1 MKMIN
6 SVAWANTKYHRS
18 KNLLSGIA
26 IILTTLLVFLILT
39 MGLGVVHTQNAAV
52 NEVFPTFHAMFRGVS
67 EEKKDQL
74 AQHAA
79 LETYGLRQDVGQSM
93 LDDGYVVM
101 LYMDRNATDLNKVVM
116 EAGQAPVKE
125 NEAALSKTT
134 LRAYGYENAK
144 VGDTVTLPFQPYT
157 KDGMGIEEE
166 QTFKISGL
174 IEETGT
180 SNNAKQKVYS
190 MMVSKPFM
198 EKYIPVDQRD
208 YRVLLRLTP
217 EEARTTD
224 GIEAATKEIG
234 KSFDV
239 LESDI
244 VTNADYLFA
253 NYTDPAFYSGMA
265 IIVVIISVAGALT
278 IYSIYYVSLISKV
291 QEFGKLKAL
300 GATKNQVRQIVLKEN
315 LLVAAIAIPIALAI
329 GSGAVLL
336 FFEKLVEAFDL
347 GGDIL
352 TTTMRQVLSNGEV
365 QLIVPWI
372 VALSIGISLLT
383 VIIASLRP
391 MRLASKIMPIEA
403 IRYTGQ
409 NETKRKKR
417 KGFINLNLERL
428 TGANLSRNKKR
439 TIITIVSL
447 GLIGILFVVVS
458 TVFNC
463 MDPQDI
469 ARQEIAEDFRLE
481 LETWSGDQM
490 APERSWNNLQQNNPL
505 TPETLRQIAAIPGVE
520 EVEPHITIHGEIP
533 AFKDINDGKSLTV
546 SIGGITQDQ
555 MDEVQANLLKGDV
568 TYEELAGKDTLIAC
582 GFISHNYPELEIGE
596 TVNVTIFDGNDRFVK
611 KMKIVAAGDFSKS
624 LDNYNTLLASEE
636 TTKGFSN
643 NNLTSSVDIKA
654 DQAQLP
660 EVKQQ
665 LEAIKAESEFYKL
678 DSYEDSLEMWESGTL
693 IMRGAGYA
701 ILLVLAIVGIM
712 NLVNTTIDSILSRKK
727 ELGIMQAIGMS
738 NGQMKKMLRLEGMFY
753 AGGIVLLAAGLGSII
768 GYLVFLYIEAEG
780 IMQIRTYSYPF
791 LQVILLIAVVVIVQ
805 LILTTATIHLVNKET
820 VITRIQASE

>member
-52 NEVFPTFHAMFRGVS
+52 NEVFPTFHAMFRGFS

-79 LETYGLRQDVGQSM
+79 LETYGLRQDVGRSTLGDTQ
-93 LDDGYVVM
+93 VVM
-101 LYMDRNATDLNKVVM
+101 LYMDQNALDLNKVVM
-116 EAGQAPVKE
+116 DGRAPEKE
-125 NEAALSKTT
+125 NEAALSTST
-134 LRAYGYENAK
+134 LKAYGYEGAK
-144 VGDTVTLPFQPYT
+144 IGDSVLLPFQPYT
-157 KDGMGIEEE
+157 KDGTGIEEQ
-166 QTFKISGL
+166 QTFTISGL

-190 MMVSKPFM
+190 MMVSKSFM
-198 EKYIPVDQRD
+198 ETYIPVDQRD

-244 VTNADYLFA
+244 VTNDDYLFA

-300 GATKNQVRQIVLKEN
+300 GATKKQVRQIVLKEN
-315 LLVAAIAIPIALAI
+315 LLVAAIAIPVGLVI
-329 GSGAVLL
+329 GSAGVLL

-417 KGFINLNLERL
+417 KGFIDLNLERL

-447 GLIGILFVVVS
+447 GLIGILFVTVS

-469 ARQEIAEDFRLE
+469 ARQEMAEDFRLE
-481 LETWSGDQM
+481 LDTWGGDQM
-490 APERSWNNLQQNNPL
+490 APERDWNNLQQNNPL
-505 TPETLRQIAAIPGVE
+505 TPETLQQIAAIPGVE
-520 EVEPHITIHGEIP
+520 EVDPHITIHGEIP
-533 AFKDINDGKSLTV
+533 EFKELNAGKSLNV

-555 MDEVQANLLKGDV
+555 MDEVHANLDKGDV
-568 TYEELAGKDTLIAC
+568 TYEDLAGKDTLIAC

-596 TVNVTIFDGNDRFVK
+596 TVDVTIFDGNESFVK
-611 KMKIVAAGDFSKS
+611 KMTIVAAGDFPKS

-636 TTKGFSN
+636 TIKGFSN
-643 NNLTSSVDIKA
+643 NNLTSHVDIKA
-654 DQAQLP
+654 DQDQLS

-665 LEAIKAESEFYKL
+665 LEAIKAESEFYEL
-678 DSYEDSLEMWESGTL
+678 DSFEDRLEIWESGTL

-738 NGQMKKMLRLEGMFY
+738 NSQMKKMLRLEGMFY

-768 GYLVFLYIEAEG
+768 GYLVFLYVEAEG

-791 LQVILLIAVVVIVQ
+791 LQVILLIVVVVFVQ
-805 LILTTATIHLVNKET
+805 LILTAATIHLVNKET